1 MIKYQYGRRQQL
13 NAKNYC
19 IIRIVLPQQ
28 LLFSLRF
35 FLYYDVI
42 WLTYVFSGLRI
53 LNKEILRIKYVFVR
67 TFLDRSQFAHISTF
81 LRSTQW

>member
-1 MIKYQYGRRQQL
+1 MIKYYDGRRQQL

-42 WLTYVFSGLRI
+42 
-53 LNKEILRIKYVFVR
+53 
-67 TFLDRSQFAHISTF
+67 
-81 LRSTQW
+81 